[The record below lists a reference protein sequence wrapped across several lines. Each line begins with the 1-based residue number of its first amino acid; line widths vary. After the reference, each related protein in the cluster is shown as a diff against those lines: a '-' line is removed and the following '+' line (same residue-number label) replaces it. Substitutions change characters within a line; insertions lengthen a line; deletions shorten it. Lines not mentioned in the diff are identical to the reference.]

1 MRIRFGHYIL
11 SFCILL
17 AFLPAAAQAPKYSNE
32 FLSIGV
38 DARALGMSNSVI
50 ASVSGAPASY
60 WNPAGM
66 MLKPTNMQ
74 LALMH
79 AEYFAGIAKYDY
91 GTVVATMDKTSTAG
105 LSFVRFAVDDIPD
118 TSELIDADGNIN
130 YDRIKAFSAVDFA
143 LLLSYAREMRIKNLR
158 LGGSAKIIRRKVG
171 DFAGAWGFG
180 FDVGL
185 QYTTGAWKFGLQ
197 GRDIT
202 STFNAWYFNLNDKMI
217 DVFTL
222 TGNEIPENSL
232 EITMPRLLAGV
243 GRTFKFNDKL
253 SLYSEIGLDITSDG
267 KRNTVVKSGV
277 FSIDPHLG
285 LEFSVMDFLFIRGG
299 IGNIQKEYT
308 FDDKQITTLQPN
320 IGAGINI
327 RNKVMVDYALTN
339 LGQTSSALY
348 SNIFSL
354 RINLQGNRKSAE

>member
-1 MRIRFGHYIL
+1 MTEMTRK
-11 SFCILL
+11 ILL
-17 AFLPAAAQAPKYSNE
+17 FTCLTSVSFWGFSQAPKYSNE
-32 FLSIGV
+32 FLSIGI
-38 DARALGMSNSVI
+38 DARAFGMANSVA
-50 ASVSGAPASY
+50 ASVQGAPAAY

-66 MLKPTNMQ
+66 LLKPTNLQ

-91 GTVVATMDKTSTAG
+91 GTVVAAMDNTSTAG

-130 YDRIKAFSAVDFA
+130 YDKIKSFSATDFA
-143 LLLSYAREMRIKNLR
+143 LLISYARELRVKNLR

-180 FDVGL
+180 FDIGL
-185 QYTTGAWKFGLQ
+185 QYTKGPWKFGIV

-202 STFNAWYFNLNDKMI
+202 STFNAWSFDLNDKMI

-232 EITMPRLLAGV
+232 EITMPRLLAGA
-243 GRTFKFNDKL
+243 GRTFRFNEKF
-253 SLYSEIGLDITSDG
+253 SLYGELNLDITSDG
-267 KRNTVVKSGV
+267 KRNTLIQSNL

-285 LEFSVMDFLFIRGG
+285 LELSVADFLFVRAGV
-299 IGNIQKEYT
+299 GNIQEE
-308 FDDKQITTLQPN
+308 FSIDDEPITTFQPN
-320 IGAGINI
+320 IGVGLNI
-327 RNKVMVDYALTN
+327 RDKVSVDYALTN
-339 LGQTSSALY
+339 LGKTSSALY

-354 RINLQGNRKSAE
+354 RINLSGNKKNQ